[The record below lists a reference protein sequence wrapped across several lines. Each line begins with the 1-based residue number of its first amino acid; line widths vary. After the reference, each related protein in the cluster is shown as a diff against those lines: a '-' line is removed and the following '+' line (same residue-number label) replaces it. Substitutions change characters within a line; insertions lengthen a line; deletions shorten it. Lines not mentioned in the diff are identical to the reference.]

1 MEEVAQYLSKEEMV
15 KMKKRGS
22 CCNDILLINVGFFLY
37 IFLLFFGVKGRGNID
52 YEQTNLLQKSLAID
66 YEQTNLLQKNQVLF
80 IYVSIYI
87 SFYICFF
94 LYIFFKVYIIVVF
107 GLG

>member
-1 MEEVAQYLSKEEMV
+1 VEEVAQYLSKEEMV

-66 YEQTNLLQKNQVLF
+66 YEQTNLLQKNPA
-80 IYVSIYI
+80 

-94 LYIFFKVYIIVVF
+94 LYIFLKVYIIVVF

>member
-15 KMKKRGS
+15 KMKKKGS

-52 YEQTNLLQKSLAID
+52 YEQTNLLQICYKRTQL
-66 YEQTNLLQKNQVLF
+66 LF
-80 IYVSIYI
+80 IYVS
-87 SFYICFF
+87 FYTYF
-94 LYIFFKVYIIVVF
+94 
-107 GLG
+107 